1 MKKKVLVS
9 ASLFHSLNDAATVV
23 APMAFPI
30 LYSQRSLITSY
41 SQMGILS
48 NLGLIVTI
56 FVQVMVVT
64 LADRVEYKTLLFVS
78 FAGISAS
85 LVLITFSSSFALL
98 LVFYLLM
105 RVFTSFYHPIGIAW
119 VSKTNP
125 SQGLDFAMGVQSASG
140 NFGVFVVFVL
150 GGYIAQKFSWKTPI
164 NLWAALVVLL
174 GLASFW
180 FVRKISTKGEEL
192 RQGGLSSWLV
202 TLNQIKPYL
211 LGFIYG
217 GFCWATTISFAPSLL
232 NHRFQIPMGKTGLY
246 LGIWMALGTLVNYVY
261 GTWSRWLGRFNVT
274 LCGLFGGSACLL
286 LIGFAPRK
294 EIVLPAFILYGAFLF
309 LTYPSLQSWVGS
321 TVPRAHQSQAFSLAS
336 NVQMLSGAMTVLCAG
351 FLSDRFGIH
360 TSFLLIGFL
369 GALIAFYYLARRSHF
384 LANDR
389 AR

>member
-1 MKKKVLVS
+1 MKKNVLVS

-41 SQMGILS
+41 SQMGVLS
-48 NLGLIVTI
+48 NLGLLITI
-56 FVQVMVVT
+56 FVQVLVVT

-140 NFGVFVVFVL
+140 NFGVFVVFIL
-150 GGYIAQKFSWKTPI
+150 AGYLSQRFGWKVPI
-164 NLWAALVVLL
+164 NFWAVLVVAL

-180 FVRKISTKGEEL
+180 AVRKTSTKGKEL
-192 RQGGLSSWLV
+192 KKGGLASWLE
-202 TLNQIKPYL
+202 TLKQIRPYL

-217 GFCWATTISFAPSLL
+217 GFCWATTVSFAPSLL
-232 NHRFQIPMGKTGLY
+232 NHRFKIPMGKTGLY
-246 LGIWMALGTLVNYVY
+246 LGIWMALGSLVNYVY
-261 GTWSRWLGRFNVT
+261 GVWSRWLGRFNVT
-274 LCGLFGGSACLL
+274 LCGLFGGSLCLM

-321 TVPRAHQSQAFSLAS
+321 TVPRSHQAHAFSLAS
-336 NVQMLSGAMTVLCAG
+336 NVQMLSGALTVLGAG
-351 FLSDRFGIH
+351 FLSDHFGIH

-369 GALIAFYYLARRSHF
+369 GALIALYYLARRRHF
-384 LANDR
+384 LATDR
-389 AR
+389 AA